1 MKIVVT
7 GPASDDINEIYE
19 YYLKKVSLQ
28 IAKQEKSKI
37 IKRFKILKDFPLSGQ
52 IENNEKFKGSDIRYL
67 VQGSFK
73 IVYKVEEDIVII
85 LSVFHTSQ
93 NPDKM
98 SI

>member
-7 GPASDDINEIYE
+7 GPASDDINEIYG
-19 YYLKKVSLQ
+19 YYLRKVNLKT
-28 IAKQEKSKI
+28 AKQEKDKI
-37 IKRFKILKDFPLSGQ
+37 IKRFKILKNFPLSGQ
-52 IENNEKFKGSDIRYL
+52 VEGNEKFKDSEFRYL
-67 VQGSFK
+67 VQGNFK
-73 IVYKVEEDIVII
+73 IVYKVEEDTVII

>member
-7 GPASDDINEIYE
+7 GPASDDINEMYD
-19 YYLKKVSLQ
+19 YYLQKVNLKT
-28 IAKQEKSKI
+28 AKQEKDKI
-37 IKRFKILKDFPLSGQ
+37 IKRFKILKNFPLSGQ
-52 IENNEKFKGSDIRYL
+52 VEGNEKFKGSEIRYL
-67 VQGSFK
+67 VQGNFK
-73 IVYKVEEDIVII
+73 IVYKVEEDTVII

>member
-19 YYLKKVSLQ
+19 YYLQRVNLKT
-28 IAKQEKSKI
+28 AKQEKDKI
-37 IKRFKILKDFPLSGQ
+37 IKRFKILKNFPLSGQ
-52 IENNEKFKGSDIRYL
+52 VEGNEKFKGSEIRYL
-67 VQGSFK
+67 VQGNFK

-85 LSVFHTSQ
+85 LAVFNTSQ
-93 NPDKM
+93 HPDKM